1 VDESPYADR
10 WKRSA
15 VVLGLTLMSAAEL
28 GETTGTVVAFDEER
42 GTGGVR
48 AKDGRELFFHCTA
61 IADGS
66 RRIAVGAHVAF
77 RVVAGHLGR
86 WEAGDIRTETP

>member
-1 VDESPYADR
+1 MRTGGPRDAAP
-10 WKRSA
+10 
-15 VVLGLTLMSAAEL
+15 MSMAEL
-28 GETTGTVVAFDEER
+28 GETIGTVVAFDQER
-42 GTGGVR
+42 GTGAVR
-48 AKDGRELFFHCTA
+48 SEEGRELFFHCTA

-86 WEAGDIRTETP
+86 WEAGDIRTETR